1 MYIQEIPSR
10 SIPTLA
16 KLLQSR
22 PNEAPEALS
31 RRIAKGVKS
40 LPSFL
45 RPSRLEKLLLP
56 PRGHLCRLHKALHY
70 DVVDIV
76 LHHIQLEV
84 GVRLNNLISQCE
96 LLSPEQYVRV
106 MRLRALHALW
116 LTPEDYEK
124 TFLTSSQDSQWSY
137 QNDRCGACILSRITC
152 DLEILLDLRWTIRSR
167 ATQYFIA
174 TYGNPRLQ
182 LWVQVW
188 IAALARRV
196 QKATGQEIDLDA
208 VMLQNEEQAMALKK
222 ARASIEAVRKEKYKY
237 MKLSRRKSGRSRA
250 KRDDG
255 SRLVPNPQG
264 LPEHEA
270 ARTASLPSKCDHNVE
285 EGLPGEPNEADL
297 EGMDAFEALTSTT
310 YLPSQPHPHVKYT
323 FESDISSVSGDPSMK
338 GQSPY
343 EHASP
348 RSERHSVC
356 SVVDDPQTITSQV
369 LRDDKDEDECL
380 EYVPPRSHWKTPP
393 RQERQT
399 QPPTRYGRSLGNQSH
414 NHQMQPPFMS
424 TDSWETEPC
433 LASSSSIY
441 SSATVASK
449 NQRHPTSRSRQH
461 LSRVDEDE
469 DERSE
474 SQSHSRSRIHAPSF
488 TTAHKSLSAVPRRSS
503 ADTYTDLLA
512 PSPFTETYE
521 APPRQQHVPAPGPSA
536 YAPPASASEL
546 FLRLYDEISRPAG
559 AGTQRSPRSPSS
571 SVETC
576 TSSATS
582 LSSPEPTF
590 QPSCRPAP
598 APALSTP
605 PRCPVSS
612 TEAFL
617 NLYDEIVSAYAP
629 TKRPGNTSS
638 SSAKLHPAMSFS
650 SSTLISST
658 TKKRLTPERLS
669 VRASTGGESR
679 NHHGDGRAS
688 ETPVTPHSHV
698 HARERAASRSSASHS
713 RSRSRSDVHSTWSRA
728 YESEIASREDLD
740 WFYRG
745 R

>member
-1 MYIQEIPSR
+1 MYIQEIPSG

-31 RRIAKGVKS
+31 RRIARGVKS

-56 PRGHLCRLHKALHY
+56 PRGHLCRLHKALHR

-76 LHHIQLEV
+76 LHHVQLEV

-96 LLSPEQYVRV
+96 LLSPEQYVRL

-116 LTPEDYEK
+116 LKPEDYEK
-124 TFLTSSQDSQWSY
+124 TFLTSSQGSKWSY
-137 QNDRCGACILSRITC
+137 QNDRCGACILSCITC
-152 DLEILLDLRWTIRSR
+152 NLEILLDLRWTIRSR

-222 ARASIEAVRKEKYKY
+222 IRASIEAVRQEKYKY

-250 KRDDG
+250 KHDDG
-255 SRLVPNPQG
+255 SRLVPNPQAP
-264 LPEHEA
+264 PEYEA
-270 ARTASLPSKCDHNVE
+270 ARTASPPSNDDHNVE
-285 EGLPGEPNEADL
+285 EGLPKEPNEADL

-310 YLPSQPHPHVKYT
+310 YLPSQPHSHVKFT
-323 FESDISSVSGDPSMK
+323 FESEISSVSGDPPMK

-343 EHASP
+343 EYASP
-348 RSERHSVC
+348 RSERHSIY

-369 LRDDKDEDECL
+369 LRDDKDEDGCL
-380 EYVPPRSHWKTPP
+380 EYVPLRSCWKTPP
-393 RQERQT
+393 RQEQQT
-399 QPPTRYGRSLGNQSH
+399 QPPTRYGHSVGNQSH
-414 NHQMQPPFMS
+414 KRQMQPPFMS
-424 TDSWETEPC
+424 TDSWEAEPC

-441 SSATVASK
+441 SSATAASN
-449 NQRHPTSRSRQH
+449 NQRQTTSRSRQH
-461 LSRVDEDE
+461 LSRVDEHG

-474 SQSHSRSRIHAPSF
+474 SQSRSRSRAYAPSP
-488 TTAHKSLSAVPRRSS
+488 TTAHKSPSAVPGRSA

-512 PSPFTETYE
+512 PSPFTDTYE
-521 APPRQQHVPAPGPSA
+521 PPPRQQDVPGPGPSA
-536 YAPPASASEL
+536 CTPPASASEL

-559 AGTQRSPRSPSS
+559 AGTQRSCHTPSP

-576 TSSATS
+576 TLSTTS
-582 LSSPEPTF
+582 LSPPEPTF
-590 QPSCRPAP
+590 QPPGRPAP

-605 PRCPVSS
+605 PRRPVSS

-617 NLYDEIVSAYAP
+617 NLYDEIVNAYAP
-629 TKRPGNTSS
+629 TKSPATTSS
-638 SSAKLHPAMSFS
+638 SETHHPAA
-650 SSTLISST
+650 T
-658 TKKRLTPERLS
+658 S
-669 VRASTGGESR
+669 VK
-679 NHHGDGRAS
+679 H
-688 ETPVTPHSHV
+688 HSHV
-698 HARERAASRSSASHS
+698 HARARAASRSSASRGRS